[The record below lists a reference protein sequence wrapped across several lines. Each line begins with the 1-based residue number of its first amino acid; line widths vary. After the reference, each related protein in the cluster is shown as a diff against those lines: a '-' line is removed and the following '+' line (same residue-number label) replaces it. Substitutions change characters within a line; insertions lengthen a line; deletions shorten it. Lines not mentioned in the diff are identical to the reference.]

1 MFLKNFNEGQY
12 SLIHI
17 VHLINFDQSLSKSH
31 IVWFMLNFAMFLAN
45 SDKQKIWTIRFD
57 PYCPYKVL
65 IKFHQRLTLF
75 SISNAFKKLN
85 QKQHNLNHIVLNI
98 MIHFQSALY
107 FPIFLEQILIKGQY
121 SLTCYSCFKDSF
133 KKKFVLNTH
142 EIEIK
147 DKTV

>member
-57 PYCPYKVL
+57 PYCADKVL

-107 FPIFLEQILIKGQY
+107 FPIFLEQILI
-121 SLTCYSCFKDSF
+121 
-133 KKKFVLNTH
+133 
-142 EIEIK
+142 
-147 DKTV
+147 